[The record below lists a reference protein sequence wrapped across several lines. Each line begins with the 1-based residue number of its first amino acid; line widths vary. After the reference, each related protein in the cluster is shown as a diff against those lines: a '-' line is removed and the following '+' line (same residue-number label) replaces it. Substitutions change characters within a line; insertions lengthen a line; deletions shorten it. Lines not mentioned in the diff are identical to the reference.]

1 MSHCKLKLY
10 ISVHLRILDTRQDHL
25 HVHVYQVSTLTYITF
40 VYDLISV

>member
-25 HVHVYQVSTLTYITF
+25 HVYQVSTLTYITF